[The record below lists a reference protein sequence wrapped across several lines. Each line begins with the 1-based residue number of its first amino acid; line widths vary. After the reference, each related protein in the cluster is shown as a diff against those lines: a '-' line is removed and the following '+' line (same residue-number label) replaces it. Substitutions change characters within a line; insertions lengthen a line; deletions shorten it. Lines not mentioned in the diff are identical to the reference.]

1 MFLDSESNIVGFSN
15 YGEDDEWSNHP
26 GWWKDFWSPKKAEAE
41 RYDSKVAS
49 LKKSYPINSDME
61 CDDIDSSINK
71 IDKALTKNANSGSKN
86 RVITRDGRALE
97 NRRLDFKNEWDKADC
112 TEQRLEEQSA
122 EFETNIQK
130 MFNQAQLKSA
140 ERKTEDKTL
149 TYVAVGVGALVIGVV
164 TYMSIKK

>member
-1 MFLDSESNIVGFSN
+1 
-15 YGEDDEWSNHP
+15 
-26 GWWKDFWSPKKAEAE
+26 
-41 RYDSKVAS
+41 
-49 LKKSYPINSDME
+49 ME

-71 IDKALTKNANSGSKN
+71 IDKALTKNANSGAKN

-122 EFETNIQK
+122 EFETKIQK